1 MMIRRMTENDI
12 DAVLELKAGEFQP
25 AWNRDMLMSELKDNP
40 FAQAYVLT
48 KNDKIIGFLD
58 FWITFETAQ
67 LANIAIET
75 NRHRQ
80 GLGSLLMNEM
90 LEICEKEM
98 CEMIS
103 LEVHVNNQTAIS
115 FYEHYGFIKASLR
128 KGYYEDGCD
137 AHLMIKPLG
146 GNYV

>member
-1 MMIRRMTENDI
+1 MIRRMTENDI

-25 AWNRDMLMSELKDNP
+25 AWNHDMLMSELNDNP
-40 FAQAYVLT
+40 FAQTYVLT

-75 NRHRQ
+75 NSQRQ

-90 LEICEKEM
+90 LDTIDHSIVFLSDCFQEKGTM
-98 CEMIS
+98 
-103 LEVHVNNQTAIS
+103 
-115 FYEHYGFIKASLR
+115 
-128 KGYYEDGCD
+128 
-137 AHLMIKPLG
+137 
-146 GNYV
+146 

>member
-1 MMIRRMTENDI
+1 MIRRMNENDI

-75 NRHRQ
+75 NRQRLRYRSMSIMALSKHP
-80 GLGSLLMNEM
+80 
-90 LEICEKEM
+90 
-98 CEMIS
+98 
-103 LEVHVNNQTAIS
+103 
-115 FYEHYGFIKASLR
+115 YGKDIMR
-128 KGYYEDGCD
+128 MDV
-137 AHLMIKPLG
+137 MPI
-146 GNYV
+146 